1 MARTKKVKIYEIDYL
16 INNELSE
23 EDLFHIFETPSL
35 TYSLV
40 IGMFKHSGSKLT
52 EKEILKICKTDEN
65 WMYKHCWTQKQK
77 DSYYSKV
84 SDVVHNVYQ
93 YGEDQCNSWVDWLH
107 NFVFALLAFGYLAYI
122 LQCLIYLLYVMLV
135 MVVSIADIK

>member
-65 WMYKHCWTQKQK
+65 WMYKNFWTQKQK

-93 YGEDQCNSWVDWLH
+93 YGEDQCNSWVDWWMFMYGLT
-107 NFVFALLAFGYLAYI
+107 
-122 LQCLIYLLYVMLV
+122 
-135 MVVSIADIK
+135 VSGKQSRKKSSKKN